1 MPVYNVR
8 TKSGALIPVE
18 APEGTSENS
27 ILQTAAYIEAEQQ
40 LAAPPQPTGSD
51 FMRGLKQR
59 LYGIP
64 GDFGALQVLKG
75 DLTDDE
81 EAMRAGMARMEA
93 SEKDVAGLG
102 TKQTD
107 TFLEAIEDPV
117 AFATDYVPL
126 LTGQVTGM
134 FMEMIGLTAGAS
146 VLTGPAGTVS
156 GVSALVGKGL
166 LKKGIKGEARR
177 RAKEKGIES
186 AKQYVAKEVSTELA
200 RLQGTKEGKRRI
212 NEELRKFVKPAT
224 AGVVYSSWG
233 AGETM
238 GRVMEEIG
246 KETDDP
252 EEQLRLLQEK
262 SGSKLAMV
270 SGAHAI
276 ANMIGY
282 KIFGR
287 AMEGLAKPTR
297 SYLLNIAKRWGI
309 AGIQEAPVE
318 ALQTALELYAAD
330 LPLDDAEAIKEY
342 INAAGAGFVM
352 PLAPATIGAI
362 RTGRAPKESKDETT
376 KTDATKVTDKAAT
389 DADQLPAES
398 QAEISAQALNN
409 EELQTEIDE
418 LNSSLETTGNPEIRA
433 GIEELIVVNKAEQA
447 KRAADLDLYEHY
459 EPEALPSPP
468 PETPRSEFD
477 EVVETIEAVNPN
489 YKGRTRED
497 IQAELNDAILAR
509 DVPDDFGSVEDP
521 TLTDY
526 ISELQEELDAR
537 DIQADQNII
546 AREDAGE
553 TIDPSKLQPGQQV
566 ELYRPDG
573 TKELVTVIAVGEE
586 GTVKFK
592 TKDGKEH
599 IDGMGLE
606 LFDPT
611 SPANL
616 KKIFEGTTYDG
627 KPIIEVL
634 ETLTLEELQK
644 IAKTYKESYET
655 TKDRAES
662 AKYIWLNKH
671 NAVKSIINRRK
682 QEDAQE
688 TEAGTAETF
697 RGAID
702 EPITKKFLLE
712 NDFKKGWPEYKK
724 APVGPLS
731 NPEVYLYYEAL
742 ADQPVNVS
750 ELTDPQIKRIEKV
763 KEASNKILNRVERP
777 TDGIIDYRIT
787 TEPEV
792 SRNNIEQQEGEKDN
806 VRQQQRSAFDAR
818 VSQFD
823 DRATRAGAR
832 VPGKPPA
839 GDITEGALNPDGTRV
854 DGRSPDLPAT
864 AGRTGELAT
873 PLKGE
878 ELERAL
884 KTFGENL
891 ASLLDPKSKN
901 KKDLYGTTEYRL
913 VNAYENNLKLFRVFQ
928 AENPRTVG
936 EALKLLSKNRP
947 LLDPATLELVT
958 AFRNAKNIQNVPFT
972 FGRVP
977 YRENAMGYYDPQNK
991 FIIINDKESMWD
1003 GNDIKE
1009 WINSFTETGELNKIY
1024 IGETKFYSIPVG
1036 SKNTIS
1042 SPELD
1047 TLPDLANTILHE
1059 VRHALTLEGLEKHV
1073 STRDGSLTPRDGSKI
1088 GKDAIAIFTAY
1099 KQAFPYTY
1107 ASTNIYDF
1115 FAEATSSPV
1124 IMTQLNS
1131 LPSVIKSQKTSK
1143 SLLDNFIF
1151 ALKRL
1156 LGLKTSDTLFA
1167 DFLALSPKVELGIKS
1182 FDVDAVYE
1190 TEVKEFTRK
1199 VVPDKY
1205 GSALGEVN
1213 TLQETDPE
1221 IVKMLDRKEF
1231 PQQAVAMEQ
1240 KAAEKV
1246 RRNLERARGK
1256 QEEAIRG
1263 EGLPTDLQF
1272 MGLRSTRTPHWKK
1285 IQKLIDREDKKL
1297 SKLIE
1302 RRNSNYKT
1310 LDNLQFGEYGLKNL
1324 NYQEANEQRKDE
1336 RDFTPNDPARK
1347 KYDNRRKS
1355 LMIAIDATNESLKK
1369 LNQEIAD
1376 LEIKLADLKTEQIEG
1391 DPQKALFAATPTG
1404 KPPTEKK
1411 IIDQASK
1418 IPDGPT
1424 TTDDIRDAG
1433 RVSLSQHNPKNYTEL
1448 INVVGQVVRTQP
1460 VYSKGLM
1467 EGIRDV
1473 FSKFSSWAQKY
1484 YIRILSL
1491 SQIFELFPDVPGVN
1505 TLEKTVE
1512 KRASALDEAAT
1523 KLSKFQLEM
1532 SRVLDQYRN
1541 TPVFDKWTDIT
1552 YELSRQNIHPG
1563 KEKNKDHAL
1572 VKEFKTLPQDLQDI
1586 AIGMHNSLVQRSM
1599 EALDALEKMS
1609 GRKVDYLRK
1618 EFDEKQLEFYQPFM
1632 RDGDYWFDYQ
1642 IQTKEGLETVVIAA
1656 QTPRERE
1663 RLKEEAKTKKDFVKF
1678 TDEGYSRPTPAK
1690 DSPPDREM
1698 YDYIQELLSRADISA
1713 DVKDTLTDQIT
1724 EQFLSRFRAE
1734 SVQAASRHRHGFH
1747 GFIKDLEYGFA
1758 NASNRS
1764 IKNINDITYLPDIKS
1779 ALNEIKANVS
1789 KGGSGKGY
1797 RKGIYEAINDRA
1809 SFFLNPVA
1817 ESWASTASFSSY
1829 AWYIGGNLSSAFV
1842 NLTQMPIVV
1851 APMLGLDYGIG
1862 KSVSALENAR
1872 KLYFQGDLEGKAK
1885 LKNRSTWE
1893 TRNIPD
1899 YTMEEGFNAEQ
1910 KQKYGALFKTA
1921 NERMTLTRGLI
1932 HESIDFNSNTKL
1944 GQSANL
1950 VNQALGWTFKN
1961 SERANRELTLVA
1973 AYDLARGA
1981 GDSEQM
1987 AIEKAIK
1994 LTIKAHSHALPEA
2007 GPLLFQSGIGKVAFT
2022 FKRFAQAQIY
2032 LVSQLLGRSF
2042 NLSYHL
2048 TKDKKRKLTK
2058 KEMNIARKQLM
2069 GISGMAYMFAGV
2081 QGLPFYGAA
2090 DALASLLVDDEE
2102 DPFLL
2107 DDFVKQSIGEV
2118 GYKGP
2123 LTAAFNVDIG
2133 ARTGFRGLMW
2143 RADRRRREEV
2153 GEAVYIAEH
2162 FLGPSWS
2169 ILTGIDRGIEDIN
2182 EGNITR
2188 GVEQIIPTWARN
2200 GVKTFR
2206 FATEGATTRKGLK
2219 IVDDPNAYNLFM
2231 QLFGFSNSDLSQ
2243 AYERVAIM
2251 KFKEKKVSGLRTKL
2265 LLNYYLAT
2273 VAGDSNGMNR
2283 IQKKIDKFNTKN
2295 PEIAITGKTLNNSR
2309 KTFDRKALEA
2319 VHGVSFNPKMRDRL
2333 IEESDYDEDEED
2345 FFYND

>member
-81 EAMRAGMARMEA
+81 EAMRAGMAKMEK
-93 SEKDVAGLG
+93 SEEDVAGLG

-146 VLTGPAGTVS
+146 VLAGPAGTVS

-468 PETPRSEFD
+468 PETPRPEVVGPPRPEVVGPPRPEVD

-553 TIDPSKLQPGQQV
+553 T
-566 ELYRPDG
+566 
-573 TKELVTVIAVGEE
+573 
-586 GTVKFK
+586 
-592 TKDGKEH
+592 
-599 IDGMGLE
+599 
-606 LFDPT
+606 
-611 SPANL
+611 
-616 KKIFEGTTYDG
+616 
-627 KPIIEVL
+627 
-634 ETLTLEELQK
+634 
-644 IAKTYKESYET
+644 
-655 TKDRAES
+655 
-662 AKYIWLNKH
+662 
-671 NAVKSIINRRK
+671 
-682 QEDAQE
+682 E
-688 TEAGTAETF
+688 TEAGTAELE
-697 RGAID
+697 RGVID

-712 NDFKKGWPEYKK
+712 NNFKKGWPEYKK

-792 SRNNIEQQEGEKDN
+792 SRNTIEQQEGEKEN
-806 VRQQQRSAFDAR
+806 AREQQRGALDAG

-891 ASLLDPKSKN
+891 TSLLDPESKN

-972 FGRVP
+972 FGRIP
-977 YRENAMGYYDPQNK
+977 YIEGAAGYYDSQNK

-1003 GNDIKE
+1003 GNIIKD
-1009 WINSFTETGELNKIY
+1009 WIDSFIENSKGEIYYTGDLD
-1024 IGETKFYSIPVG
+1024 FYSNPVG

-1042 SPELD
+1042 SAELD
-1047 TLPDLANTILHE
+1047 SLPDLANTILHE

-1088 GKDAIAIFTAY
+1088 GKDAIDIFTAY
-1099 KQAFPYTY
+1099 RQAFPYTY

-1115 FAEATSSPV
+1115 FAEATASTA
-1124 IMTQLNS
+1124 IMAQLNS
-1131 LPSVIKSQKTSK
+1131 LPSVIKRQKTSK

-1167 DFLALSPKVELGIKS
+1167 DFLALSPKVELGVET
-1182 FDVDAVYE
+1182 FDVDAGYK
-1190 TEVKEFTRK
+1190 TEVEEFTRK

-1263 EGLPTDLQF
+1263 EGLPTNLQF

-1310 LDNLQFGEYGLKNL
+1310 LDNLQFGENGLANL
-1324 NYQEANEQRKDE
+1324 NYQEENEQRKDE
-1336 RDFTPNDPARK
+1336 RAFTPNDPARK

-1512 KRASALDEAAT
+1512 KRASALDKAAT

-1973 AYDLARGA
+1973 AYDLAREA

-2048 TKDKKRKLTK
+2048 TGDKKRKLTK

>member
-81 EAMRAGMARMEA
+81 EAMRAGMAKMEK
-93 SEKDVAGLG
+93 SEEDVAGLG

-146 VLTGPAGTVS
+146 VLAGPAGTVS

-468 PETPRSEFD
+468 PETPRPEVVGPPRPEVVGPPRPEVVGPPRPEVD

-553 TIDPSKLQPGQQV
+553 T
-566 ELYRPDG
+566 
-573 TKELVTVIAVGEE
+573 
-586 GTVKFK
+586 
-592 TKDGKEH
+592 
-599 IDGMGLE
+599 
-606 LFDPT
+606 
-611 SPANL
+611 
-616 KKIFEGTTYDG
+616 
-627 KPIIEVL
+627 
-634 ETLTLEELQK
+634 
-644 IAKTYKESYET
+644 
-655 TKDRAES
+655 
-662 AKYIWLNKH
+662 
-671 NAVKSIINRRK
+671 
-682 QEDAQE
+682 E
-688 TEAGTAETF
+688 TEAGTAELE
-697 RGAID
+697 RGVID

-712 NDFKKGWPEYKK
+712 NNFKKGWPEYKK

-792 SRNNIEQQEGEKDN
+792 SRNTIEQQEGEKEN
-806 VRQQQRSAFDAR
+806 AREQQRGALDAG

-891 ASLLDPKSKN
+891 TSLLDPESKN

-972 FGRVP
+972 FGRIP
-977 YRENAMGYYDPQNK
+977 YIEGAAGYYDSQNK

-1003 GNDIKE
+1003 GNIIKD
-1009 WINSFTETGELNKIY
+1009 WIDSFIENSKGEIYYTGDLD
-1024 IGETKFYSIPVG
+1024 FYSNPVG

-1042 SPELD
+1042 SAELD
-1047 TLPDLANTILHE
+1047 SLPDLANTILHE

-1088 GKDAIAIFTAY
+1088 GKDAIDIFTAY
-1099 KQAFPYTY
+1099 RQAFPYTY

-1115 FAEATSSPV
+1115 FAEATASTA
-1124 IMTQLNS
+1124 IMAQLNS
-1131 LPSVIKSQKTSK
+1131 LPSVIKRQKTSK

-1167 DFLALSPKVELGIKS
+1167 DFLALSPKVELGVET
-1182 FDVDAVYE
+1182 FDVDAGYK
-1190 TEVKEFTRK
+1190 TEVEEFTRK

-1263 EGLPTDLQF
+1263 EGLPTNLQF

-1310 LDNLQFGEYGLKNL
+1310 LDNLQFGENGLANL
-1324 NYQEANEQRKDE
+1324 NYQEENEQRKDE
-1336 RDFTPNDPARK
+1336 RAFTPNDPARK

-1512 KRASALDEAAT
+1512 KRASALDKAAT

-1973 AYDLARGA
+1973 AYDLAREA

-2048 TKDKKRKLTK
+2048 TGDKKRKLTK

>member
-8 TKSGALIPVE
+8 TKRGTLVPVE
-18 APEGTSENS
+18 APEGTPESS
-27 ILQTAAYIEAEQQ
+27 IIQTALQMEVEQN
-40 LAAPPQPTGSD
+40 LAQGPLTPAPDPDQGD
-51 FMRGLKQR
+51 FMRSLDVYTKQWPG
-59 LYGIP
+59 LYGAAKAGIGQQFGWEGMMKSGLEQMKRSEKAVSPLTKPTDTIQGAWDEGIFSVITDFAPYWAGQGVGMLAELGLTYVAGTLIGGAAGNIP
-64 GDFGALQVLKG
+64 GAATGGFAAMIGRKAVKAKIMANAKRILKEEGQEAAADYTKKATANITAKYLASDEGKNVFKKEMRRIGQKYALGSLYAKY
-75 DLTDDE
+75 
-81 EAMRAGMARMEA
+81 
-93 SEKDVAGLG
+93 GLG
-102 TKQTD
+102 EVYQTAISEATKD
-107 TFLEAIEDPV
+107 I
-117 AFATDYVPL
+117 
-126 LTGQVTGM
+126 
-134 FMEMIGLTAGAS
+134 
-146 VLTGPAGTVS
+146 
-156 GVSALVGKGL
+156 
-166 LKKGIKGEARR
+166 
-177 RAKEKGIES
+177 
-186 AKQYVAKEVSTELA
+186 
-200 RLQGTKEGKRRI
+200 
-212 NEELRKFVKPAT
+212 
-224 AGVVYSSWG
+224 
-233 AGETM
+233 
-238 GRVMEEIG
+238 
-246 KETDDP
+246 DDP
-252 EEQLRLLQEK
+252 EEELQAVK
-262 SGSKLAMV
+262 DLNATKLGLV
-270 SGAHAI
+270 SWAHAY
-276 ANMIGY
+276 ANALGFRVL
-282 KIFGR
+282 KKS
-287 AMEGLAKPTR
+287 LDKLKKPTQR
-297 SYLLNIAKRWGI
+297 TLLNIAKSVG
-309 AGIQEAPVE
+309 
-318 ALQTALELYAAD
+318 
-330 LPLDDAEAIKEY
+330 
-342 INAAGAGFVM
+342 AAGAEEGPIEVLQSALERFGADLSLADKEAFAEYLNALAAGIAM
-352 PLAPATIGAI
+352 PLVPATIGGL
-362 RTGRAPKESKDETT
+362 RTPTIKPTT
-376 KTDATKVTDKAAT
+376 KGEPTDAIPQTDATKVTDETIT
-389 DADQLPAES
+389 DADQRTPES
-398 QAEISAQALNN
+398 QIEIEAKSNAEVLNN
-409 EELQTEIDE
+409 QDLEENIAI
-418 LNSSLETTGNPEIRA
+418 LEE
-433 GIEELIVVNKAEQA
+433 GIERADYITPEDQTQLEAYKQEQA
-447 KRAADLDLYEHY
+447 RRAADPDLYEDY
-459 EPEALPSPP
+459 EPEARRSPP
-468 PETPRSEFD
+468 EDTPRPEEVVGPPRPEVD
-477 EVVETIEAVNPN
+477 EVVETIQAVNPEFGGMT
-489 YKGRTRED
+489 YGD
-497 IQAELNDAILAR
+497 IQNEITRLNEVMVDPENFPDKVLIP
-509 DVPDDFGSVEDP
+509 DV
-521 TLTDY
+521 

-546 AREDAGE
+546 TREDA
-553 TIDPSKLQPGQQV
+553 
-566 ELYRPDG
+566 
-573 TKELVTVIAVGEE
+573 
-586 GTVKFK
+586 
-592 TKDGKEH
+592 
-599 IDGMGLE
+599 
-606 LFDPT
+606 
-611 SPANL
+611 
-616 KKIFEGTTYDG
+616 
-627 KPIIEVL
+627 
-634 ETLTLEELQK
+634 
-644 IAKTYKESYET
+644 
-655 TKDRAES
+655 
-662 AKYIWLNKH
+662 
-671 NAVKSIINRRK
+671 

-688 TEAGTAETF
+688 TEAGTAELE
-697 RGAID
+697 RGVID
-702 EPITKKFLLE
+702 EPITKKTLLE

-742 ADQPVNVS
+742 ADQPINVS
-750 ELTDPQIKRIEKV
+750 ELTDPQIKRIERV

-787 TEPEV
+787 TEPDA
-792 SRNNIEQQEGEKDN
+792 SRETIEQQEGEKDN

-823 DRATRAGAR
+823 DRAAGAGAR
-832 VPGKPPA
+832 VPGKPQTDTTA
-839 GDITEGALNPDGTRV
+839 ERAIDPDRTGV
-854 DGRSPDLPAT
+854 DGRSPDLLAT

-873 PLKGE
+873 PLRGE
-878 ELERAL
+878 ELKKEL
-884 KTFGENL
+884 KAFGENL
-891 ASLLDPKSKN
+891 SYLLDPESKN

-913 VNAYENNLKLFRVFQ
+913 VNAYKNNLKLFRVFQ
-928 AENPRTVG
+928 AENPSTVG
-936 EALKLLSKNRP
+936 EALKLLSKNKS
-947 LLDPATLELVT
+947 LLDPATIELVS
-958 AFRNAKNIQNVPFT
+958 AFRNAKNIQNMPFT

-977 YRENAMGYYDPQNK
+977 YRENAAGYYDPQNK
-991 FIIINDKESMWD
+991 FIIINDKESVWD
-1003 GNDIKE
+1003 GDNIEGWLDSFIAVSKGDIDVSSLRYNQNE
-1009 WINSFTETGELNKIY
+1009 MDFYLN
-1024 IGETKFYSIPVG
+1024 PVG

-1042 SPELD
+1042 SRELD
-1047 TLPDLANTILHE
+1047 SLPDLANTILHE
-1059 VRHALTLEGLEKHV
+1059 VRHALTIEGLDKHV
-1073 STRDGSLTPRDGSKI
+1073 IENPENLDSPIEARDGSQI
-1088 GKDAIAIFTAY
+1088 GKDAISIFAAY
-1099 KQAFPYTY
+1099 RRAYPYTY

-1115 FAEATSSPV
+1115 FSEATSSPA
-1124 IMTQLNS
+1124 IMAQLNS
-1131 LPSVIKSQKTSK
+1131 LPSVIKRQKTSK

-1151 ALKRL
+1151 VLKRL

-1167 DFLALSPKVELGIKS
+1167 DFLALSPKVELGVET
-1182 FDVDAVYE
+1182 FDVDAAYK
-1190 TEVKEFTRK
+1190 TEVEKFTRK

-1221 IVKMLDRKEF
+1221 IVKMLDRKEL

-1240 KAAEKV
+1240 RAAEKV

-1263 EGLPTDLQF
+1263 EGLPT
-1272 MGLRSTRTPHWKK
+1272 
-1285 IQKLIDREDKKL
+1285 
-1297 SKLIE
+1297 
-1302 RRNSNYKT
+1302 N
-1310 LDNLQFGEYGLKNL
+1310 
-1324 NYQEANEQRKDE
+1324 
-1336 RDFTPNDPARK
+1336 
-1347 KYDNRRKS
+1347 
-1355 LMIAIDATNESLKK
+1355 
-1369 LNQEIAD
+1369 
-1376 LEIKLADLKTEQIEG
+1376 
-1391 DPQKALFAATPTG
+1391 PQFAATPTKSLEQQIREIEEKLDADVPELNKALKEG
-1404 KPPTEKK
+1404 RDARDLRYRFEYEDRTRAPSEIVQIQLSTEKRFVDLRKQRDELIKQRKELIRQRDKDPGVFAATPPGPPTEVKV
-1411 IIDQASK
+1411 INQASN

-1424 TTDDIRDAG
+1424 TTDDIRNAG
-1433 RVSLSQHNPKNYTEL
+1433 RDSLSKVNPKNYTEL
-1448 INVVGQVVRTQP
+1448 IDVVGQVVKTQP

-1484 YIRILSL
+1484 YVRILSL

-1512 KRASALDEAAT
+1512 KRASALDKAAK
-1523 KLSKFQLEM
+1523 KLSQFQLEM

-1572 VKEFKTLPQDLQDI
+1572 VKEFKALPQDLQDI

-1609 GRKVDYLRK
+1609 GRNVDYLRK
-1618 EFDEKQLEFYQPFM
+1618 EFNEKQLEFYQPFM

-1642 IQTKEGLETVVIAA
+1642 IQTKDGLETVVIAA

-1698 YDYIQELLSRADISA
+1698 YDYIQGLLSRADISA

-1724 EQFLSRFRAE
+1724 EQFLSRFRAD

-1758 NASNRS
+1758 NASNRA

-1789 KGGSGKGY
+1789 KGGSGEGY

-1973 AYDLARGA
+1973 AYDLARDA
-1981 GDSEQM
+1981 GDSEQT

-2048 TKDKKRKLTK
+2048 TGDKKRKLTK

-2123 LTAAFNVDIG
+2123 LSAAFNVDIG

-2169 ILTGIDRGIEDIN
+2169 ILTGIDRGISDIN

-2243 AYERVAIM
+2243 AYERVSIM
-2251 KFKEKKVSGLRTKL
+2251 KFKEQKIEGWRTKL

-2273 VAGDSNGMNR
+2273 KAGDSNGMNR
-2283 IQKKIDKFNTKN
+2283 IQKKIDKFNKKN
-2295 PEIAITGKTLNNSR
+2295 PEVAITGQTLNNSR

-2319 VHGVSFNPKMRDRL
+2319 VHGVTLNPRLRDRL
-2333 IEESDYDEDEED
+2333 IEESDYDEDEYD
-2345 FFYND
+2345 FLFGD

>member
-81 EAMRAGMARMEA
+81 EAMRAGMAKMEK
-93 SEKDVAGLG
+93 SEEDVAGLG

-468 PETPRSEFD
+468 PETPRPEVVGPPRPEVVGPPRPEVVGPPRPEVD

-553 TIDPSKLQPGQQV
+553 T
-566 ELYRPDG
+566 
-573 TKELVTVIAVGEE
+573 
-586 GTVKFK
+586 
-592 TKDGKEH
+592 
-599 IDGMGLE
+599 
-606 LFDPT
+606 
-611 SPANL
+611 
-616 KKIFEGTTYDG
+616 
-627 KPIIEVL
+627 
-634 ETLTLEELQK
+634 
-644 IAKTYKESYET
+644 
-655 TKDRAES
+655 
-662 AKYIWLNKH
+662 
-671 NAVKSIINRRK
+671 
-682 QEDAQE
+682 E
-688 TEAGTAETF
+688 TEAGTAELE
-697 RGAID
+697 RGVID

-712 NDFKKGWPEYKK
+712 NNFKKGWPEYKK

-792 SRNNIEQQEGEKDN
+792 SRNTIEQQEGEKEN
-806 VRQQQRSAFDAR
+806 AREQQRGALDAG

-891 ASLLDPKSKN
+891 TSLLDPESKN

-972 FGRVP
+972 FGRIP
-977 YRENAMGYYDPQNK
+977 YIEGAAGYYDSQNK

-1003 GNDIKE
+1003 GNIIKD
-1009 WINSFTETGELNKIY
+1009 WIDSFIENSKGEIYYTGDLD
-1024 IGETKFYSIPVG
+1024 FYSNPVG

-1042 SPELD
+1042 SAELD
-1047 TLPDLANTILHE
+1047 SLPDLANTILHE

-1088 GKDAIAIFTAY
+1088 GKDAIDIFTAY
-1099 KQAFPYTY
+1099 RQAFPYTY

-1115 FAEATSSPV
+1115 FAEATASTA
-1124 IMTQLNS
+1124 IMAQLNS
-1131 LPSVIKSQKTSK
+1131 LPSVIKRQKTSK

-1167 DFLALSPKVELGIKS
+1167 DFLALSPKVELGVET
-1182 FDVDAVYE
+1182 FDVDAGYK
-1190 TEVKEFTRK
+1190 TEVEEFTRK

-1263 EGLPTDLQF
+1263 EGLPTNLQF

-1310 LDNLQFGEYGLKNL
+1310 LDNLQFGENGLANL
-1324 NYQEANEQRKDE
+1324 NYQEENEQRKDE
-1336 RDFTPNDPARK
+1336 RAFTPNDPARK

-1512 KRASALDEAAT
+1512 KRASALDKAAT

-1973 AYDLARGA
+1973 AYDLAREA

-2048 TKDKKRKLTK
+2048 TGDKKRKLTK

-2345 FFYND
+2345 FFYGD

>member
-8 TKSGALIPVE
+8 TKRGTLVPVE
-18 APEGTSENS
+18 APEGTPESS
-27 ILQTAAYIEAEQQ
+27 IIQTALQMEVEQN
-40 LAAPPQPTGSD
+40 LAQGPLTPAPDPDQGD
-51 FMRGLKQR
+51 FMRSLDVYTKQWPG
-59 LYGIP
+59 LYG
-64 GDFGALQVLKG
+64 AAK
-75 DLTDDE
+75 
-81 EAMRAGMARMEA
+81 
-93 SEKDVAGLG
+93 AGLG
-102 TKQTD
+102 QQLGWEGMMKSGLEQMKRSEKAVSPLTKPTD
-107 TFLEAIEDPV
+107 TIQGAWDEGIFSVITDFAPYWAGQGVGMLAELGLTYV
-117 AFATDYVPL
+117 AGTLIGGAAGNIPGAATGGFAA
-126 LTGQVTGM
+126 
-134 FMEMIGLTAGAS
+134 MIGRKAAKAKIMANAKRILKEEGQEAAADYTKKATANITAKYLAS
-146 VLTGPAGTVS
+146 D
-156 GVSALVGKGL
+156 
-166 LKKGIKGEARR
+166 
-177 RAKEKGIES
+177 
-186 AKQYVAKEVSTELA
+186 
-200 RLQGTKEGKRRI
+200 EGKNVFKKEMRRI
-212 NEELRKFVKPAT
+212 GQKYALGSLYAKYGLGEVYQTAISEAT
-224 AGVVYSSWG
+224 KD
-233 AGETM
+233 
-238 GRVMEEIG
+238 I
-246 KETDDP
+246 DDP
-252 EEQLRLLQEK
+252 EEELQAVK
-262 SGSKLAMV
+262 DLNATKLGLV
-270 SGAHAI
+270 SWAHAY
-276 ANMIGY
+276 ANALGFRVL
-282 KIFGR
+282 KKS
-287 AMEGLAKPTR
+287 LDKLKKPTQR
-297 SYLLNIAKRWGI
+297 TLLNIAKSIG
-309 AGIQEAPVE
+309 
-318 ALQTALELYAAD
+318 
-330 LPLDDAEAIKEY
+330 
-342 INAAGAGFVM
+342 AAGAEEGPIEVLQSALERFGADLSLADKEAFAEYLNALAAGIAM
-352 PLAPATIGAI
+352 PLVPATIGGL
-362 RTGRAPKESKDETT
+362 RTPTIKPTT
-376 KTDATKVTDKAAT
+376 KGEPTDAIPQTDATKVTDKAAT

-409 EELQTEIDE
+409 EEIQTEIDE

-433 GIEELIVVNKAEQA
+433 GIEELIVVNEAEQA
-447 KRAADLDLYEHY
+447 KRAAD
-459 EPEALPSPP
+459 PELKDAFDFVGPP
-468 PETPRSEFD
+468 RLEEEVVGPPRSEFD
-477 EVVETIEAVNPN
+477 EVVETIEAVNPEFGGMT
-489 YKGRTRED
+489 YGD
-497 IQAELNDAILAR
+497 IQNEVTRLNEVMADPENF
-509 DVPDDFGSVEDP
+509 PDKVLIP
-521 TLTDY
+521 DY

-553 TIDPSKLQPGQQV
+553 T
-566 ELYRPDG
+566 
-573 TKELVTVIAVGEE
+573 
-586 GTVKFK
+586 
-592 TKDGKEH
+592 
-599 IDGMGLE
+599 
-606 LFDPT
+606 
-611 SPANL
+611 
-616 KKIFEGTTYDG
+616 
-627 KPIIEVL
+627 
-634 ETLTLEELQK
+634 
-644 IAKTYKESYET
+644 
-655 TKDRAES
+655 
-662 AKYIWLNKH
+662 
-671 NAVKSIINRRK
+671 
-682 QEDAQE
+682 E
-688 TEAGTAETF
+688 TEAGTAELE
-697 RGAID
+697 RGVID

-712 NDFKKGWPEYKK
+712 NNFKKGWPEYKK

-792 SRNNIEQQEGEKDN
+792 SRNTIEQQEGEKEN
-806 VRQQQRSAFDAR
+806 AREQQRGALDAG

-891 ASLLDPKSKN
+891 TSLLDPESKN

-972 FGRVP
+972 FGRIP
-977 YRENAMGYYDPQNK
+977 YIEGAAGYYDSQNK

-1003 GNDIKE
+1003 GNIIKD
-1009 WINSFTETGELNKIY
+1009 WIDSFIENSKGEIYYTGDLD
-1024 IGETKFYSIPVG
+1024 FYSNPVG

-1042 SPELD
+1042 SAELD
-1047 TLPDLANTILHE
+1047 SLPDLANTILHE

-1088 GKDAIAIFTAY
+1088 GKDAIDIFTAY
-1099 KQAFPYTY
+1099 RQAFPYTY

-1115 FAEATSSPV
+1115 FAEATASTA
-1124 IMTQLNS
+1124 IMAQLNS
-1131 LPSVIKSQKTSK
+1131 LPSVIKRQKTSK

-1167 DFLALSPKVELGIKS
+1167 DFLALSPKVELGVET
-1182 FDVDAVYE
+1182 FDVDAGYK
-1190 TEVKEFTRK
+1190 TEVEEFTRK

-1263 EGLPTDLQF
+1263 EGLPTNLQF

-1310 LDNLQFGEYGLKNL
+1310 LDNLQFGENGLANL
-1324 NYQEANEQRKDE
+1324 NYQEENEQRKDE
-1336 RDFTPNDPARK
+1336 RAFTPNDPARK

-1512 KRASALDEAAT
+1512 KRASALDKAAT

-1973 AYDLARGA
+1973 AYDLAREA

-2048 TKDKKRKLTK
+2048 TGDKKRKLTK

>member
-81 EAMRAGMARMEA
+81 EAMRAGMAKMEK
-93 SEKDVAGLG
+93 SEEDVAGLG

-468 PETPRSEFD
+468 PETPRPEVVGPPRPEVVGPPRPEVD

-553 TIDPSKLQPGQQV
+553 T
-566 ELYRPDG
+566 
-573 TKELVTVIAVGEE
+573 
-586 GTVKFK
+586 
-592 TKDGKEH
+592 
-599 IDGMGLE
+599 
-606 LFDPT
+606 
-611 SPANL
+611 
-616 KKIFEGTTYDG
+616 
-627 KPIIEVL
+627 
-634 ETLTLEELQK
+634 
-644 IAKTYKESYET
+644 
-655 TKDRAES
+655 
-662 AKYIWLNKH
+662 
-671 NAVKSIINRRK
+671 
-682 QEDAQE
+682 E
-688 TEAGTAETF
+688 TEAGTAELE
-697 RGAID
+697 RGVID

-712 NDFKKGWPEYKK
+712 NNFKKGWPEYKK

-792 SRNNIEQQEGEKDN
+792 SRNTIEQQEGEKEN
-806 VRQQQRSAFDAR
+806 AREQQRGALDAG

-891 ASLLDPKSKN
+891 TSLLDPESKN

-972 FGRVP
+972 FGRIP
-977 YRENAMGYYDPQNK
+977 YIEGAAGYYDSQNK

-1003 GNDIKE
+1003 GNIIKD
-1009 WINSFTETGELNKIY
+1009 WIDSFIENSKGEIYYTGDLD
-1024 IGETKFYSIPVG
+1024 FYSNPVG

-1042 SPELD
+1042 SAELD
-1047 TLPDLANTILHE
+1047 SLPDLANTILHE

-1088 GKDAIAIFTAY
+1088 GKDAIDIFTAY
-1099 KQAFPYTY
+1099 RQAFPYTY

-1115 FAEATSSPV
+1115 FAEATASTA
-1124 IMTQLNS
+1124 IMAQLNS
-1131 LPSVIKSQKTSK
+1131 LPSVIKRQKTSK

-1167 DFLALSPKVELGIKS
+1167 DFLALSPKVELGVET
-1182 FDVDAVYE
+1182 FDVDAGYK
-1190 TEVKEFTRK
+1190 TEVEEFTRK

-1263 EGLPTDLQF
+1263 EGLPTNLQF

-1310 LDNLQFGEYGLKNL
+1310 LDNLQFGENGLANL
-1324 NYQEANEQRKDE
+1324 NYQEENEQRKDE
-1336 RDFTPNDPARK
+1336 RAFTPNDPARK

-1512 KRASALDEAAT
+1512 KRASALDKAAT

-1973 AYDLARGA
+1973 AYDLAREA

-2048 TKDKKRKLTK
+2048 TGDKKRKLTK